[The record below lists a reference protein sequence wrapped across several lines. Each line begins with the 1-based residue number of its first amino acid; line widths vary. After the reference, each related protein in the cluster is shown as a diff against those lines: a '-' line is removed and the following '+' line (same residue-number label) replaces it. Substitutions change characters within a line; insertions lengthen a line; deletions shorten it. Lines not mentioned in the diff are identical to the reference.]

1 MVFRRH
7 GLNLLNGLIVK
18 LDGALRGFLHGRK
31 ALPEME
37 EAGQVVEGRR
47 SLFLKTGKR
56 LFAALNDV
64 LFQSGDLSPEGLRL
78 FLQSVDGLLKGIFQ
92 RGFLHFL

>member
-7 GLNLLNGLIVK
+7 GLDLFDGLIIK
-18 LDGALRGFLHGRK
+18 LDGALRSFLHGRK

-56 LFAALNDV
+56 LFTALNDV

-78 FLQSVDGLLKGIFQ
+78 FLQCVDG
-92 RGFLHFL
+92 FLQG